1 MEILPVCQE
10 LGVSLVAFSP
20 LGRGLLTT
28 AGPQLAAQ
36 DLRRSMP
43 RFDDANLNANAPLLD
58 GLRALAAAK
67 GCTPAQLALAW
78 LLAQDAHLLPIPG
91 TKRVKYLEENAAAAD
106 VSLSPTERQQLRALL
121 AAHPVAG
128 ARYGESAAR
137 LVNR

>member
-1 MEILPVCQE
+1 M
-10 LGVSLVAFSP
+10 AFFTP

-43 RFDDANLNANAPLLD
+43 RFEEDNRAANAPLLA
-58 GLRALAAAK
+58 GLHALATAK
-67 GCTPAQLALAW
+67 SCTPAQLALAW
-78 LLAQDAHLLPIPG
+78 LLAQDARLLPIPG
-91 TKRVKYLEENAAAAD
+91 TKRVEYLEENAAAAD
-106 VSLSPTERQQLRALL
+106 VALSPAEGQQLQALL